1 MARLNA
7 DSIVEGLD
15 APLFTWILGPR
26 REPDEQESSAI
37 EL

>member
-7 DSIVEGLD
+7 ESIVEGLD

-26 REPDEQESSAI
+26 GEPSEQESSATD
-37 EL
+37 L